1 MEWNAETYVFVSKIR
16 SKVECKLTFSCS
28 ESFGLPPLPPWHTL
42 LEVVHREGQIFD
54 IKEHALC
61 SNSND
66 DVPCVNK
73 CFFWN
78 LVNERNGHMALF
90 HIKVPAAQQQV
101 KSFRGLAQNGVKR

>member
-1 MEWNAETYVFVSKIR
+1 MV
-16 SKVECKLTFSCS
+16 
-28 ESFGLPPLPPWHTL
+28 G
-42 LEVVHREGQIFD
+42 VVEGQIFD